1 MWESSWFL
9 TGWRWKLRV
18 YTTCDRNLKPELS
31 QNQNMYNTAKKNSV
45 SLCFFLR
52 LYGTWKVGAVM
63 KGTKPHSNNLR
74 FTRNASH
81 TPAICLKWPQMGKN
95 HSFTWGKIWLVFIW
109 GTNLQHPQT
118 HRERSCF
125 KCKVSCKLKQKQLRD
140 SPQSPDGL
148 SPSRSRS
155 VSPSYPRIH
164 LASPR
169 RPTTLQVG
177 SHSETA
183 STPSLARCFLK
194 NTHSSQCI
202 NTA

>member
-1 MWESSWFL
+1 
-9 TGWRWKLRV
+9 
-18 YTTCDRNLKPELS
+18 
-31 QNQNMYNTAKKNSV
+31 MYNTAKKNSV

-81 TPAICLKWPQMGKN
+81 TPAI
-95 HSFTWGKIWLVFIW
+95 W

-118 HRERSCF
+118 HCSRERSCF

>member
-1 MWESSWFL
+1 MWESTWFL

-81 TPAICLKWPQMGKN
+81 TPAICLKWPQMGKLPASREAKYDLF
-95 HSFTWGKIWLVFIW
+95 SFEVQIFNIHKPTAPERDRVLSVKLAASRSSSETHLKAQTVFLLPEAEVCHLLIPEFIWLHHADQRHFRWDHI
-109 GTNLQHPQT
+109 
-118 HRERSCF
+118 
-125 KCKVSCKLKQKQLRD
+125 LKQHQR
-140 SPQSPDGL
+140 
-148 SPSRSRS
+148 
-155 VSPSYPRIH
+155 H
-164 LASPR
+164 
-169 RPTTLQVG
+169 
-177 SHSETA
+177 H
-183 STPSLARCFLK
+183 
-194 NTHSSQCI
+194 
-202 NTA
+202 

>member
-1 MWESSWFL
+1 
-9 TGWRWKLRV
+9 
-18 YTTCDRNLKPELS
+18 
-31 QNQNMYNTAKKNSV
+31 MYNTAKNNSV
-45 SLCFFLR
+45 SLCAVFLR
-52 LYGTWKVGAVM
+52 IYGICAVFTWKVGAVM

-74 FTRNASH
+74 FTRNASQ
-81 TPAICLKWPQMGKN
+81 TPTICLKWPQMGKIPAS
-95 HSFTWGKIWLVFIW
+95 HGAKYDFFSFEVQIFNIHKPTA
-109 GTNLQHPQT
+109 P
-118 HRERSCF
+118 ERAGF

-169 RPTTLQVG
+169 RPATLQVG

-183 STPSLARCFLK
+183 STPSLAHCFLK

-202 NTA
+202 NAA

>member
-81 TPAICLKWPQMGKN
+81 TPAICLKWPQMGKITASREAKYDLF
-95 HSFTWGKIWLVFIW
+95 SFEVQIFNIHK
-109 GTNLQHPQT
+109 P
-118 HRERSCF
+118 RERSCF

>member
-81 TPAICLKWPQMGKN
+81 TPAICLKWPQMGKITASREAKYDLF
-95 HSFTWGKIWLVFIW
+95 SFEVQIFNIHKPTAPERDRVLSVKLAASWSSSETHLKAQTVFLLPEAEVCHLLIPEFIWLHHADQRHFRWDHI
-109 GTNLQHPQT
+109 
-118 HRERSCF
+118 
-125 KCKVSCKLKQKQLRD
+125 LKQHQR
-140 SPQSPDGL
+140 
-148 SPSRSRS
+148 
-155 VSPSYPRIH
+155 H
-164 LASPR
+164 
-169 RPTTLQVG
+169 
-177 SHSETA
+177 H
-183 STPSLARCFLK
+183 
-194 NTHSSQCI
+194 
-202 NTA
+202 